1 MSVIL
6 RRHLLSVA
14 CLALIA
20 FATAESQTKET
31 LVLSGGGSRGLS
43 HVGVLIGLDSLHR
56 DPDLV
61 IGASMGAIV
70 GSLYA
75 AGYTSS
81 DIHRIAL
88 EQDWRDLFKPV
99 PLVLGPQ
106 RQIRLPLLHWGIELG
121 RFEVNRGFLPD
132 WRINRRLVEYLFDAG
147 ARARGNFDLLPRRY
161 RSVAADRSDGDTI
174 VISRGDLAR
183 SVRASMAEPGIFSPV
198 LWNDRVLIDGGIADY
213 LPVIIARHFGA
224 STIIASDVVRSELEA
239 TPKDPIGL
247 VRRALTLLMVRA
259 RQDTTLPDY
268 LIVPGIDPK
277 QSGLIYPDDAEP
289 MIQLGMDAALR
300 TVPRSRERLR
310 ARPRRSAPDSLKRLV
325 IETRDP
331 SLGALARAVFQSAAP
346 AKYSAAR
353 VLDAV
358 DRMYASGFTES
369 VWPRVDS
376 GETLIVHV
384 DSRPNGSLDA
394 ALGYDNDR
402 GGRLWGSAQRRFSTV
417 GAPTELELAGSITGL
432 EQWGSLSV
440 RRASL
445 WIPPIS
451 WAASGYVKEAHARFV
466 RDPDETSEH
475 EVSRVGGWI
484 GIERR
489 AVFPDHIITAS
500 FVAERIEDESK
511 AGSSFGPLLTFG
523 VPNASPIVGV
533 IPAVEVERR
542 FGEWNYSRASA
553 RGSLGS
559 GLRRFKF
566 AVVADGAIT
575 DKSAPA
581 DVLPALGD
589 DRAMP
594 GMRWGE
600 ERGRARAVGGFD
612 AAYPIPLGGHV
623 RVRARAG
630 AAPLTLSGFES
641 SRNWVLGGEI
651 GGVWSLPVGSIIVA
665 GGFNS
670 RGRSRFD
677 ILAGQVF

>member
-1 MSVIL
+1 M
-6 RRHLLSVA
+6 
-14 CLALIA
+14 
-20 FATAESQTKET
+20 
-31 LVLSGGGSRGLS
+31 LVLSGGGSRGIA
-43 HVGVLIGLDSLHR
+43 HVGVVIGLDSLHR

-61 IGASMGAIV
+61 IGVSMGAIV

-75 AGYTSS
+75 AGYSS
-81 DIHRIAL
+81 SEIHRIAH

-106 RQIRLPLLHWGIELG
+106 REIRLPFLHWGIELG
-121 RFEVNRGFLPD
+121 RFEMSRGLLPD

-161 RSVAADRSDGDTI
+161 RSVAADRTDGDTV

-198 LWNDRVLIDGGIADY
+198 LWDDRVLIDGGIADY
-213 LPVIIARHFGA
+213 MPVNIARNLGA
-224 STIIASDVVRSELEA
+224 STVIASDVVRSELEA
-239 TPKDPIGL
+239 MPRDPISL

-268 LIVPGIDPK
+268 LVVVGIDPK

-289 MIQLGMDAALR
+289 MIRLGVDAALR
-300 TVPRSRERLR
+300 TVPQSVTRSHPTRTPRL
-310 ARPRRSAPDSLKRLV
+310 PPDSLGRLV
-325 IETRDP
+325 IETRDS
-331 SLGALARAVFQSAAP
+331 SLAALARAVFQNVAP

-353 VLDAV
+353 VLSAV

-376 GETLIVHV
+376 TGALIVHL

-394 ALGYDNDR
+394 SLGYDNDR
-402 GGRLWGSAQRRFSTV
+402 GGRAWGSAQRRFGRI

-432 EQWGSLSV
+432 EQWGSFTF

-445 WIPPIS
+445 RLPPVV
-451 WAASGYVKEAHARFV
+451 WAASGYLKEAHARFV
-466 RDPDETSEH
+466 READETREH
-475 EVSRVGGWI
+475 EVARAGGWI

-500 FVAERIEDESK
+500 FLGERISDEGRRGMSL
-511 AGSSFGPLLTFG
+511 GPLITFG
-523 VPNASPIVGV
+523 VPEVTRIVGLT
-533 IPAVEVERR
+533 PAVEVERR
-542 FGEWNYSRASA
+542 FGEWDYSRAAA
-553 RGSLGS
+553 RGSFGS
-559 GLRRFKF
+559 SRHRFKF

-575 DKSAPA
+575 DRGAPA

-594 GMRWGE
+594 GMRWGQ

-612 AAYPIPLGGHV
+612 AAYPIPLGGHA

-630 AAPLTLSGFES
+630 AAPLALRGFES
-641 SRNWVLGGEI
+641 SHNWVLGGEI
-651 GGVWSLPVGSIIVA
+651 GGVWSLGVGSIIVA

>member
-161 RSVAADRSDGDTI
+161 RSVAADRSDGDTV

-224 STIIASDVVRSELEA
+224 STIIASDVVRSELDA

-247 VRRALTLLMVRA
+247 VRRALTLRC
-259 RQDTTLPDY
+259 
-268 LIVPGIDPK
+268 
-277 QSGLIYPDDAEP
+277 
-289 MIQLGMDAALR
+289 
-300 TVPRSRERLR
+300 
-310 ARPRRSAPDSLKRLV
+310 
-325 IETRDP
+325 
-331 SLGALARAVFQSAAP
+331 
-346 AKYSAAR
+346 AK
-353 VLDAV
+353 
-358 DRMYASGFTES
+358 
-369 VWPRVDS
+369 
-376 GETLIVHV
+376 
-384 DSRPNGSLDA
+384 
-394 ALGYDNDR
+394 
-402 GGRLWGSAQRRFSTV
+402 
-417 GAPTELELAGSITGL
+417 
-432 EQWGSLSV
+432 
-440 RRASL
+440 
-445 WIPPIS
+445 
-451 WAASGYVKEAHARFV
+451 
-466 RDPDETSEH
+466 
-475 EVSRVGGWI
+475 
-484 GIERR
+484 
-489 AVFPDHIITAS
+489 
-500 FVAERIEDESK
+500 
-511 AGSSFGPLLTFG
+511 SS
-523 VPNASPIVGV
+523 
-533 IPAVEVERR
+533 
-542 FGEWNYSRASA
+542 
-553 RGSLGS
+553 
-559 GLRRFKF
+559 
-566 AVVADGAIT
+566 
-575 DKSAPA
+575 
-581 DVLPALGD
+581 
-589 DRAMP
+589 
-594 GMRWGE
+594 
-600 ERGRARAVGGFD
+600 
-612 AAYPIPLGGHV
+612 
-623 RVRARAG
+623 
-630 AAPLTLSGFES
+630 S
-641 SRNWVLGGEI
+641 SRT
-651 GGVWSLPVGSIIVA
+651 SACAPSPP
-665 GGFNS
+665 
-670 RGRSRFD
+670 R
-677 ILAGQVF
+677 